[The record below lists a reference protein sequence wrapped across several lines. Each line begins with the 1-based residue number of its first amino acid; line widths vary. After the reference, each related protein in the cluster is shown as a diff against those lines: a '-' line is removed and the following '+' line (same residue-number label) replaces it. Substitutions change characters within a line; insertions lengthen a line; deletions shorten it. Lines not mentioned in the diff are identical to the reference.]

1 MIHPYHPVVLA
12 CGQLEAQI
20 DVLVSFISSGR
31 DIILKIIDDFIII
44 YFFIPPNNMKTSGAY
59 KGVIPSCSLFYEY
72 IPIIRPGEH
81 LQFKVAEMAVD
92 FFNFRINK
100 QYLSLTTL
108 LLESPWRQPM
118 LLAGAK
124 RGKLGTSAY
133 IYIYVCV
140 CLVRGYSMATLHHQG
155 RFNRLEPPKKY
166 QSATQ
171 VEGTPT
177 PCALFF
183 LKETLH

>member
-1 MIHPYHPVVLA
+1 MVLA

-44 YFFIPPNNMKTSGAY
+44 YIFIPPNNMKTSGAY

-92 FFNFRINK
+92 FFQLQDQQTISIPNHFA
-100 QYLSLTTL
+100 TGV
-108 LLESPWRQPM
+108 PM
-118 LLAGAK
+118 AAADASC
-124 RGKLGTSAY
+124 RCQAWEAWYFCIY
-133 IYIYVCV
+133 IYICVCV
-140 CLVRGYSMATLHHQG
+140 LS
-155 RFNRLEPPKKY
+155 
-166 QSATQ
+166 
-171 VEGTPT
+171 
-177 PCALFF
+177 
-183 LKETLH
+183 